1 MISTYKIKP
10 LFQKMLMPL
19 LKLLRKL
26 GVSPNALT
34 LLAVL
39 LSLLIGWMFWNS
51 SENNIY
57 FLLVALGLLLRMMLN
72 ALDGMMARI
81 YNLQSKVGEILNEVG
96 DIISDVVIF
105 FPLIVF
111 EGLDIRL
118 AIAFITLSVINEFCG
133 VMAKIV
139 SGDRRYDGPMG
150 KSDRA
155 TLIGVICISAYFTSG
170 IYDYVNYVIGASSFL
185 VVISS
190 FLRLKNALN
199 KSN

>member
-1 MISTYKIKP
+1 
-10 LFQKMLMPL
+10 MLMPL